1 MDGVAEQRNARAH
14 ADVRSFVEFRHA
26 RPTRVRAKSCRAPVV
41 ATLGAL
47 ALTGCA
53 GDLSILD
60 PAGPAAERV
69 ATLWWIML
77 GGALVILTGVMGT
90 AIYALRPSPGTRQFS
105 DRRVLI
111 GWGLVFPFVTLF
123 ALMAVAFWRGEQLL
137 ARADTQDTIGAH
149 SQQWLWSFA
158 YPDGS
163 RTQNVLHVVAGEEFT
178 LALTSGD
185 VIHSFWVPRLG
196 GKMDAIPGK
205 VNRMRLE
212 ADAPGTYRGICA
224 EYCGIGHA
232 HMEFEV
238 RAHAPA
244 DYAAALAADS
254 IPADNEPVLQQRSA
268 PAARIIESWA
278 DYLLEWLG
286 VQ

>member
-1 MDGVAEQRNARAH
+1 MAGAGA
-14 ADVRSFVEFRHA
+14 S
-26 RPTRVRAKSCRAPVV
+26 
-41 ATLGAL
+41 LGAV
-47 ALTGCA
+47 ALGGCA
-53 GDLSILD
+53 GELSILD
-60 PAGPAAERV
+60 PAGPAAAEV

-77 GGALVILTGVMGT
+77 AGAAVILTGVMGT
-90 AIYALRPSPGTRQFS
+90 AIYALRPNPGTRGFS

-111 GWGLVFPFVTLF
+111 GWGLVFPFATMF
-123 ALMAVAFWRGEQLL
+123 ALMALAFLRGEQYL
-137 ARADTQDTIGAH
+137 ARATTDDTIGVH
-149 SQQWLWSFA
+149 SQQWLWTFA

-163 RTQNVLHVVAGEEFT
+163 QTQNILHVVAGEEFT
-178 LALTSGD
+178 LAITSDD

-212 ADAPGTYRGICA
+212 ADLPGTYRGICA

-238 RAHAPA
+238 RAHAPG
-244 DYAAALAADS
+244 DYSAALAEDS
-254 IPADNEPVLQQRSA
+254 VPGDTEPVLQQRQA
-268 PAARIIESWA
+268 PAARIIESWV

-286 VQ
+286 LK